1 MIDRAGGGREIAH
14 LTISFLRALN
24 IPSRLVTGISFTE
37 GQSQPMPI
45 FHACVEAF
53 LSGGWVLLDPI
64 TTGDT
69 KNFIRIGRGRDA
81 ADTAYATIF
90 GAVISMQPTVSM
102 ERDSSNLTQLG
113 KSLSTGD
120 LNCKQLRRYSGA
132 RHPAEFLF

>member
-1 MIDRAGGGREIAH
+1 
-14 LTISFLRALN
+14 
-24 IPSRLVTGISFTE
+24 
-37 GQSQPMPI
+37 MPI
-45 FHACVEAF
+45 FHGLLEGF
-53 LSGGWVLLDPI
+53 LGRWWVLLDPI

-113 KSLSTGD
+113 KSLSPAD
-120 LNCKQLRRYSGA
+120 LHSKQLPKYSLP
-132 RHPAEFLF
+132 RNPAELLF